1 MAHSNRSQQDQLART
16 EALLEFSKKLQALT
30 NRIHA
35 ADNIS
40 QIMLDL
46 SHDICELFQ
55 ADRLTLY
62 IVNKEKAVLI
72 SKVKLGIDTERDL
85 VLPLNKTSVA
95 GYVALSG
102 EMVRIKNVYDAKELD
117 RIDSELRFCDK
128 VDQLTQYQT
137 RQMLAVPLVAAGSR
151 NPIGVLQLI
160 NHREEAQFSEAAQDS
175 LSALAT
181 TLAQALTQRL
191 KNGTTFSRR
200 YDALVRQG
208 VLAAQEMELAQ
219 RWAQR
224 KNLDL
229 EQVLAQDFKI
239 ELAAIGQALGKHW
252 DMPYQP
258 FLQQWRPEPGMVSK
272 LARASCERHHW
283 LPWEADRI
291 VLTVVSTDP
300 ENRFCMDDI
309 KKAFPYGRVVFRCTT
324 RPEFAQ
330 MLVQYFGAGT

>member
-1 MAHSNRSQQDQLART
+1 MAHGNRSQQDQLART
-16 EALLEFSKKLQALT
+16 QALLEFSKKLQALT

-46 SHDICELFQ
+46 SHEICELFQ

-62 IVNKEKAVLI
+62 LVNKEKAVLI
-72 SKVKLGIDTERDL
+72 SKVKLGINTEKDL

-102 EMVRIKNVYDAKELD
+102 ETVRIKNVYDAKELSQ
-117 RIDSELRFCDK
+117 IDPELRFCDK

-137 RQMLAVPLVAAGSR
+137 RQMLAVPLIAAGTR
-151 NPIGVLQLI
+151 GAIGVLQLI
-160 NHREEAQFSEAAQDS
+160 NHRDEAQFSEAAEDS
-175 LSALAT
+175 LSALAA
-181 TLAQALTQRL
+181 TLAQAFVQRL
-191 KNGTTFSRR
+191 KNGTAFSRR

-208 VLAAQEMELAQ
+208 VLAAPELELAQ

-229 EQVLAQDFKI
+229 EQVLAQEFQI
-239 ELAAIGQALGKHW
+239 PLAAIGQALGKHW
-252 DMPYQP
+252 DIPYQP
-258 FLQQWRPEPGMVSK
+258 YLPQWRPEPGMVAK
-272 LARASCERHHW
+272 LDRVSCERHHW
-283 LPWEADRI
+283 LAWEADRT

-309 KKAFPYGRVVFRCTT
+309 KKAFPYGRVLFRCTT

-330 MLVQYFGAGT
+330 MLKQYFAA